1 MCDDSLPVPCV
12 VTVVQALGLPDVA
25 SGLLLKGV
33 VQTGGPD
40 VATYISHCIGAPS
53 HRCTKAFLQTL
64 CS

>member
-33 VQTGGPD
+33 VQLVDLMLLPT
-40 VATYISHCIGAPS
+40 
-53 HRCTKAFLQTL
+53 
-64 CS
+64 